1 MSYTVFFFIKL
12 TICTWYLISGK
23 ENFTTGFF
31 PMHSHVD
38 NEFKSYTN
46 DEYQILTDAN
56 DTTIR
61 GHKHHGKTKQDEL
74 LRIT

>member
-1 MSYTVFFFIKL
+1 MEKKNI
-12 TICTWYLISGK
+12 
-23 ENFTTGFF
+23 TTGFF

-61 GHKHHGKTKQDEL
+61 GKTKQDEL